1 MAKIMN
7 LLLWQQCKV
16 HLTGIY
22 VSQIMSILYWT
33 VDISKDLEMSWRVKF
48 VYLFEKELGKKTN
61 KINT

>member
-1 MAKIMN
+1 MN